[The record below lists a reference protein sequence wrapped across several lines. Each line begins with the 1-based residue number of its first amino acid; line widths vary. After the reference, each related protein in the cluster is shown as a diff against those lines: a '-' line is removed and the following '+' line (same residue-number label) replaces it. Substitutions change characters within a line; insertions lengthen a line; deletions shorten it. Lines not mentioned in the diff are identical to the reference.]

1 MIKLNRIVATKQGN
15 LRILQ
20 VLKHSISSANLILQG
35 ILIIKILKK
44 QFTNLTKVTF
54 MLSFKMEN

>member
-1 MIKLNRIVATKQGN
+1 MIKLYRIVVAKQEN

-20 VLKHSISSANLILQG
+20 VLKHSISSANLLLHV